1 MNKINI
7 HRLAGRLEF
16 IGDILSISAAYF
28 IASAVFGIYSVSE
41 NIPFYASALCTSCI
55 ILYMLDA
62 YGGVDSF
69 SAKKRMLPSILMI
82 SQFLSAAAVFV
93 ILFLFNAKFVGFSFW
108 IIFYA
113 LDYLLLL
120 LCRSLILKTLIK
132 IRNQRS
138 LLILFPEGCPE
149 KFLNKLKRSSND
161 FGSVAVYKIPSD
173 ETYVSSEA
181 AQLINAADELL
192 IASNIFEDLRD
203 KFILYALQR
212 GSTGKAPHIKIIS
225 TVENLSFLGGRIT
238 YVGDTPVIIIKNG
251 QLSFAEKFIKKSF
264 DFTASLIG
272 LIVLSPVF
280 LICAAAIKINS
291 PGPVFYLQERYTM
304 HRKKFNIIKFRTMV
318 RDAEKLGAR
327 LATEQDDRITAVGR
341 FLRAYRLDELPQLI
355 NILKGDMS
363 IVGPRPERPI
373 YADEYSKIVKNF
385 DIRYLVN
392 AGLTGYA
399 QVYGRYNTKVS
410 DKILLDSIYINNF
423 SLWLDLKLIIMTLV
437 IMFTKDA
444 TAGVD
449 DDMASAPPAEEQHI
463 GYDL

>member
-1 MNKINI
+1 MNRINI
-7 HRLAGRLEF
+7 HRLSGWLEF
-16 IGDILSISAAYF
+16 TGDIFSISAAYL
-28 IASAVFGIYSVSE
+28 ITSAVFGIYSVLE
-41 NIPFYASALCTSCI
+41 NIPLYISALCTSCI

-69 SAKKRMLPSILMI
+69 SAKKRMIPSILMI
-82 SQFLSAAAVFV
+82 AQLLSAAAVFV
-93 ILFLFNAKFVGFSFW
+93 ILLLFNAKFVGFPFW
-108 IIFYA
+108 VIFYA
-113 LDYLLLL
+113 LGYLLLL
-120 LCRSLILKTLIK
+120 LCRSLILKMLIK
-132 IRNQRS
+132 IRKQRS
-138 LLILFPEGCPE
+138 LLILFPEDCPE
-149 KFLNKLKRSSND
+149 KFLNKLKRNSDD
-161 FGSVAVYKIPSD
+161 FGSVAVYKIPSG

-181 AQLINAADELL
+181 ARLISTADELL
-192 IASNIFEDLRD
+192 IASNISEDLRD

-212 GSTGKAPHIKIIS
+212 GSVGAAPHIKIIS
-225 TVENLSFLGGRIT
+225 TVENLSFLGGRVS
-238 YVGDTPVIIIKNG
+238 YVGDTPVIRIKNG
-251 QLSFAEKFIKKSF
+251 QLSFLERFIKRAF

-272 LIVLSPVF
+272 LTVLSPVF
-280 LICAAAIKINS
+280 LVCAAAIKINS
-291 PGPVFYLQERYTM
+291 PGPVFYFQERYTM

-318 RDAEKLGAR
+318 QDAEKLGAR
-327 LATEQDDRITAVGR
+327 LATEQDERITSVGR
-341 FLRAYRLDELPQLI
+341 FLRACRLDELPQLI

-423 SLWLDLKLIIMTLV
+423 SLWLDLKLIVLTLV

-444 TAGVD
+444 AAGVD
-449 DDMASAPPAEEQHI
+449 EDMASAPSAEEQRV
-463 GYDL
+463 G